1 MLTDNLYRLMRP
13 LPIVQRKFKRVVYK
27 LPHRRRLINRFGQ
40 QLWVDPAEM
49 SGFYLYYE
57 QDYDDYVFE
66 FLSTQVSKYSRALD
80 VGANIGI

>member
-13 LPIVQRKFKRVVYK
+13 LPVVQHKFKRVLSK
-27 LPHRRRLINRFGQ
+27 LPHRRRLINHFGQ

-49 SGFYLYYE
+49 SGFCLYYE

-66 FLSTQVSKYSRALD
+66 FLSTQVPKLQQSIRCRR
-80 VGANIGI
+80 